1 MTETTPTTTR
11 FAGCMISDRE
21 GRILLMHRPSTDEW
35 ELPGGSTEDDEPF
48 EVAAA
53 RQMFEELGI
62 DVDIEQSIGST
73 TVDEDGEM
81 YEFHW
86 FKATI
91 VEGEPTP
98 KEQNECDEVRYFSKT
113 ELSTMDNLSATLLQ
127 LLSDRRGRSDD

>member
-1 MTETTPTTTR
+1 MNETIPTITQ

-35 ELPGGSTEDDEPF
+35 ELPGGSVEDDEPF

-62 DVDIEQSIGST
+62 NVDIEQGIGKT
-73 TVDEDGEM
+73 AVDDDGDTH
-81 YEFHW
+81 EFHW

-91 VEGEPTP
+91 EEGEPVP
-98 KEQNECDEVRYFSKT
+98 KEKDECDEVRYFSKT
-113 ELSTMDNLSATLLQ
+113 ELSTMNNLSTTLLQ